1 MRDSKRGQ
9 ARHRGFHGR
18 LHLLLELPD
27 TLSRRIED
35 KGSGGELIP
44 EICDGAVQGSH
55 FVCVAEGGELYFL
68 PELEDCGQ
76 TLLMLN
82 CLRGLARVDIGEG

>member
-1 MRDSKRGQ
+1 M
-9 ARHRGFHGR
+9 
-18 LHLLLELPD
+18 HLLLELPD

-68 PELEDCGQ
+68 LELEDCGR
-76 TLLMLN
+76 TLLMLSV
-82 CLRGLARVDIGEG
+82 LRDVGGVDIGEV